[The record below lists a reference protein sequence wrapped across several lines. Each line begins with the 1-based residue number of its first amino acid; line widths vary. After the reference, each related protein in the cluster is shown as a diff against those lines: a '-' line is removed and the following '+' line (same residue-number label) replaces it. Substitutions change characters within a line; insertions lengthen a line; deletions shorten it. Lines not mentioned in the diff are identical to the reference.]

1 MGISIDSSFVVEI
14 VSFLILW
21 AILKRLLFDPMLHVL
36 EEREKRTEGNLKA
49 AEELREQAMSLR
61 NQHETSIHTV
71 HRSVSEQAEESR
83 KAALE
88 TERQIIAEARDA
100 AAARL
105 NKARTEIAEQVEAAR
120 QRLSGQAADLA
131 ERIASKILGSRAA

>member
-36 EEREKRTEGNLKA
+36 DEREKRTVGNLKA

-61 NQHETSIHTV
+61 NQHETSIHAV

-88 TERQIIAEARDA
+88 TERQVITEARDA
-100 AAARL
+100 AAAKL
-105 NKARTEIAEQVEAAR
+105 NKARSEIADQVEVAR
-120 QRLSGQAADLA
+120 QRLSSQALDLA
-131 ERIASKILGSRAA
+131 ERVAGKILGSKAA